1 MVGGHGPEAEDMR
14 VTTLFTVGITKFRT
28 LVVGVSWGVLSTGG
42 TMVMEIVWA
51 EVVGGLAHIAL
62 SWNVWT

>member
-1 MVGGHGPEAEDMR
+1 MR
-14 VTTLFTVGITKFRT
+14 VTILFTVGITKFRT